1 MMQCKAISFSTLT
14 LASVHRLCLKWEGSE
29 RSGQPGQW
37 HRDRLHGV
45 AKEREGAASTETHER
60 PRSERCLLH
69 TVFHI
74 ALYAS
79 VLSPWCNLSGALFS
93 FIKGWLNGISTVTS
107 EMHFSI
113 FLQACKAC
121 EKESSRKAKVSHT
134 ARFTASFEGLFFTEQ
149 APYGCL
155 KSLNTRILLWWRFEK
170 WLFFC
175 VKCLKQLKTVPTWL
189 LDTLWNMKLLYDSC
203 LSFYLFKQSTKMSMH
218 VMYTSSWS

>member
-1 MMQCKAISFSTLT
+1 MVSQ
-14 LASVHRLCLKWEGSE
+14 RRE
-29 RSGQPGQW
+29 R
-37 HRDRLHGV
+37 
-45 AKEREGAASTETHER
+45 ER
-60 PRSERCLLH
+60 PRRKHTNDHGQKDVCYILFFTSLSMHQFYLHDVIYLVLYSALIKADSMVLAQWLQRC
-69 TVFHI
+69 
-74 ALYAS
+74 
-79 VLSPWCNLSGALFS
+79 
-93 FIKGWLNGISTVTS
+93 
-107 EMHFSI
+107 HFSI
-113 FLQACKAC
+113 FLQASKAC

>member
-14 LASVHRLCLKWEGSE
+14 LASLHRLCLKWEGSE

-113 FLQACKAC
+113 FLQASKAC

-189 LDTLWNMKLLYDSC
+189 LDTLWNMKL
-203 LSFYLFKQSTKMSMH
+203 
-218 VMYTSSWS
+218 